1 MNINRYRNLV
11 LGLACGLSLISCAEK
26 YNVGNVVDK
35 DAYIAAT
42 QNVAG
47 IRNSEGKAMFTTVET
62 IEEETVVEFSV
73 QLNKVAS
80 KVTDAVI
87 SVGDTSVIE
96 KYNAEHGTSYVA
108 FPSENVSIDDDGLAV
123 IFEGEVCSDP
133 IGITVITDESISKD
147 VTYAFPLKITST
159 TKGVSS
165 GADHIVFVRNCAGK
179 KFASSAKPS
188 GIKLFSCMETGS
200 TNPLFHKSFMLEK
213 SGLPLFDVVILFS
226 AKIVYDEQECR
237 LKISNT
243 PAIAGII
250 QSDVVQQL
258 HDYGMKVVI
267 SVLGSD
273 EAGVAHLTDE
283 ACKTFAQEIAN
294 YCEAYDLDGVFFDD
308 EYTYSWNHPGLTSPS
323 SARAARLCYETK
335 MAMPDKMVTCYIYS
349 RTCGFHSK
357 IEGMEPGDFVDYAI
371 SDYGNWDTES
381 SYLGMERRQVAP
393 CSANFASSYARWTA
407 TPSNLQKLR
416 NQGYGAYMVYCLTFH
431 VAEVW
436 DREMDSLRNIAKYLY
451 DDNLVFTG
459 EKPET
464 TW

>member
-1 MNINRYRNLV
+1 MKNNRYTSLMFGV
-11 LGLACGLSLISCAEK
+11 ACALATISCAEE
-26 YNVGNVVDK
+26 YNVGNEVDK
-35 DAYIAAT
+35 DAYLAAT
-42 QNVAG
+42 QNIAG
-47 IRNSEGKAMFTTVET
+47 IRNSEGKALFTTVET
-62 IEEETVVEFSV
+62 AEEETAVEFSLS
-73 QLNKVAS
+73 LNKPAS
-80 KVTDAVI
+80 EVTDAII
-87 SVGDTSVIE
+87 SVGDASIIE
-96 KYNAEHGTSYVA
+96 KYNADHGTSYV
-108 FPSENVSIDDDGLAV
+108 PLSPENVSVNDGGLV
-123 IFEGEVCSDP
+123 VVFEGESKSDP
-133 IGITVITDESISKD
+133 IEVTITTDESMSQN
-147 VTYAFPLKITST
+147 VTYAFPLQVTST
-159 TKGVSS
+159 TKGVHS
-165 GADHIVFVRNCAGK
+165 GTDHIVFVKNCKGK
-179 KFASSAKPS
+179 KFSSSAKPS

-226 AKIVYDEQECR
+226 AKIVYDEEECR
-237 LKISNT
+237 LKIWNT
-243 PAIAGII
+243 PAISGII

-273 EAGVAHLTDE
+273 EAGVAHLTDA

-323 SARAARLCYETK
+323 TDRAARLCFETK

-349 RTCGFHSK
+349 RTYGFYKK

-371 SDYGNWDTES
+371 SDYGSWDYEDC
-381 SYLGMERRQVAP
+381 YLGMERNQVAP
-393 CSANFASSYARWTA
+393 CSANFAYSYARWTA
-407 TPSNLQKLR
+407 TQNNLQRVR
-416 NQGYGAYMVYCLTFH
+416 NEGFGGFMVYCLTFH
-431 VAEVW
+431 VADVW
-436 DREMDSLRNIAKYLY
+436 NREMESLRNIAKYLY

>member
-1 MNINRYRNLV
+1 MKNNRYISLMFGV
-11 LGLACGLSLISCAEK
+11 ACALASISCAEE

-35 DAYIAAT
+35 DAYLAAT
-42 QNVAG
+42 QNIAG

-62 IEEETVVEFSV
+62 AETETAVEFSI
-73 QLNKVAS
+73 QLNKPAAE
-80 KVTDAVI
+80 VTDAII
-87 SVGDTSVIE
+87 SVGDASVIE
-96 KYNAEHGTSYVA
+96 NYNAEHGTSYVA
-108 FPSENVSIDDDGLAV
+108 LSPENVSVNDGGLV
-123 IFEGEVCSDP
+123 VVFEGESKSDP
-133 IGITVITDESISKD
+133 IEVTITTDESMSQN
-147 VTYAFPLKITST
+147 VTYAFPLKVTST
-159 TKGVSS
+159 TKGVHS
-165 GADHIVFVRNCAGK
+165 GAEHIVFVKNCKGK

-226 AKIVYDEQECR
+226 AKIVYDEEECR
-237 LKISNT
+237 LKIWNT

-250 QSDVVQQL
+250 QSDVVKQL
-258 HDYGMKVVI
+258 HDYGMKVII

-273 EAGVAHLTDE
+273 EAGVAHLTDA
-283 ACKTFAQEIAN
+283 ACRTFAQEIAN

-308 EYTYSWNHPGLTSPS
+308 EYTHSWNHPGLTSPS
-323 SARAARLCYETK
+323 VDRAARLCFETK

-349 RTCGFHSK
+349 RTYGFYKK

-371 SDYGNWDTES
+371 SDYGSWDYEHY
-381 SYLGMERRQVAP
+381 YLGMERNQVSP

-407 TPSNLQKLR
+407 TQNNLQRVR
-416 NQGYGAYMVYCLTFH
+416 NEGFGGFMVYCLTFH
-431 VAEVW
+431 VADVW
-436 DREMDSLRNIAKYLY
+436 NREMESLRNIAQYLY